1 MRNLALCVLISFTV
15 SCGFTSSRYGQ
26 GGMPDYAP
34 TEGPQLTANFEDRI
48 QVSVRP
54 LRFTADPLALGL
66 GEASTVPIDSLLQV
80 EVLSSEVDDYDLFVT
95 CAGAAKEQYPT
106 KWLPFHSQPEP
117 GQFSYISLLARSPD
131 NDSLVVTIVSKQGT
145 LCYLFTGFSRPP
157 LHTGGDP

>member
-26 GGMPDYAP
+26 GGMPDYTP

-66 GEASTVPIDSLLQV
+66 GQTSTILIDNLLQV
-80 EVLSSEVDDYDLFVT
+80 EVLSRVVDDYDIFVT
-95 CAGAAKEQYPT
+95 CAGTTKEQYPT
-106 KWLPFHSQPEP
+106 TWLPFHSQPEP
-117 GQFSYISLLARSPD
+117 GLSSYISFLARKAN
-131 NDSLVVTIVSKQGT
+131 NDSLVVTIVSKQDT
-145 LCYLFTGFSRPP
+145 LCCLFTGFSHSSPE
-157 LHTGGDP
+157 GGEP